1 MKQSTFEFSN
11 PIIDTL
17 SYKINNAFV
26 NNEKLIEM
34 KQSLTVENQKLDQSN
49 NASVRLVIGINIE
62 DEKESI
68 DLKEKPFSLSI
79 SVKAMF
85 RWGDEFNESDVNNM
99 LKVNAPSL
107 LLSYARPIISMI
119 TASSPIGSYNI
130 PFFNFIE

>member
-34 KQSLTVENQKLDQSN
+34 KQSLTVENHKLDQSN